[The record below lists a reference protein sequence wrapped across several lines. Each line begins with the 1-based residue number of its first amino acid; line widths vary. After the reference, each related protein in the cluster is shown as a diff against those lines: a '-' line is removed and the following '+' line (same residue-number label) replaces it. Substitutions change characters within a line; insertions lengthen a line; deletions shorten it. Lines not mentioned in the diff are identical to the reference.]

1 MSVVDLLFGKD
12 MGALKP
18 AIVGNGLAIILT
30 VVCVLPIVAIAAF
43 SASAPLDALFE
54 SLGVWLH
61 NANSWTMPEFD
72 TRERFAK
79 IGFALRAVIIAVGIS
94 FLYFWITNWLNLGL
108 AHVRAPDAP
117 GRESGIIEAIQP
129 WIFVGPTLVLLLLF
143 LLVPAFLTLSLSF
156 QEASGE
162 LTTRNYAFLWDP
174 AALGYAQFRYAMRNS
189 LMWLILV
196 PSVCISLGLL
206 IAVLADSVRWGVVAK
221 TFIFVPMA
229 ISFVG
234 AAVIWRNIFA
244 GGGIEPLV
252 TINGATP
259 SYQIGLL
266 KALLGHGAEY
276 NEPLYNLKFWGNFF
290 LMWIL
295 VWVQTGFAMVIFSA
309 ALRGVPQDTIEAATI
324 DGANPFQMFFRVK
337 LPQIYSTVVVV
348 WTTLVILVLKV
359 FDIPYALS
367 ANDDDKL
374 LLATMMEN
382 ARNNW
387 SIGGDNVD
395 NLFAAIAIMLMLT
408 VIPNMVFNA
417 WRIRREQKGV
427 N

>member
-1 MSVVDLLFGKD
+1 MRS
-12 MGALKP
+12 MKP
-18 AIVGNGLAIILT
+18 LIFGNGLAIFLT
-30 VVCVLPIVAIAAF
+30 IICLLPLTAIFALVATSPFDDAIANLGLWLSGVF
-43 SASAPLDALFE
+43 DWTASDY
-54 SLGVWLH
+54 
-61 NANSWTMPEFD
+61 D
-72 TRERFAK
+72 TKMRFAK
-79 IGFALRAVIIAVGIS
+79 MGFALRIVIIAVGIS
-94 FLYFWITNWLNLGL
+94 FLYFIVSNWLTMGL
-108 AHVRAPDAP
+108 ARTSARSSL
-117 GRESGIIEAIQP
+117 GRQSTIIEAIQP
-129 WIFVGPTLVLLLLF
+129 WIFVGPALMLLLLF
-143 LLVPAFLTLSLSF
+143 LLVPGFLTLKQSM
-156 QEASGE
+156 QEASGSFT
-162 LTTRNYAFLWDP
+162 LQNYAFLWDP
-174 AALGYAQFRYAMRNS
+174 SALGYVQFRYAMRNS

-196 PSVCISLGLL
+196 PTICISLGLL
-206 IAVLADSVRWGVVAK
+206 IAVLADSVKWGVIAK
-221 TFIFVPMA
+221 TFIFVPLA

-244 GGGIEPLV
+244 GGGIEALS

-266 KALLGHGAEY
+266 KALLGHTAEY

-324 DGANPFQMFFRVK
+324 DGANPFQMFFRIK
-337 LPQIYSTVVVV
+337 LPQIYSTVMVV

-374 LLATMMEN
+374 LLAVMMEN

-408 VIPNMVFNA
+408 VVPNMIFNA
-417 WRIRREQKGV
+417 WRLRREQKELG
-427 N
+427 

>member
-1 MSVVDLLFGKD
+1 MRS
-12 MGALKP
+12 LKP
-18 AIVGNGLAIILT
+18 VIASNGFAILLT
-30 VVCVLPIVAIAAF
+30 VVFLLPIMAIF
-43 SASAPLDALFE
+43 LFVVTTPID
-54 SLGVWLH
+54 SILAKFGLWLH
-61 NANSWTMPEFD
+61 GINEWSFPEFD
-72 TRERFAK
+72 TEERFSK
-79 IGFALRAVIIAVGIS
+79 IGFAIRSVLIAVGIS
-94 FLYFWITNWLNLGL
+94 FLYFWLTNWLNMNL
-108 AHVRAPDAP
+108 AVYREKKSI
-117 GRESGIIEAIQP
+117 GRQSNIVEAIQP

-143 LLVPAFLTLSLSF
+143 LMVPALSTLSLSF
-156 QEASGE
+156 QESDGT
-162 LTTRNYAFLWDP
+162 LSSRNYAFLWDSS
-174 AALGYAQFRYAMRNS
+174 ALGYLQFRLAMRNS

-196 PSVCISLGLL
+196 PSLCIVLGLL

-221 TFIFVPMA
+221 TFIFVPLA

-244 GGGIEPLV
+244 GGGIEALE
-252 TINGATP
+252 TINGSTP

-266 KALLGHGAEY
+266 KSLLGHTAEY
-276 NEPLYNLKFWGNFF
+276 NEPLYSLKFWGNFF

-309 ALRGVPQDTIEAATI
+309 ALRGVPEDTIEAATI
-324 DGANPFQMFFRVK
+324 DGANPFQMFFRIK
-337 LPQIYSTVVVV
+337 LPQIYSTVLVV

-395 NLFAAIAIMLMLT
+395 NLYAAIAVMLMLT
-408 VIPNMVFNA
+408 VVPNMVFNG
-417 WRIRREQKGV
+417 WRIRREQKELG

>member
-1 MSVVDLLFGKD
+1 MRS
-12 MGALKP
+12 LKP
-18 AIVGNGLAIILT
+18 VIASNGFAILLT
-30 VVCVLPIVAIAAF
+30 VVFLLPIMAIF
-43 SASAPLDALFE
+43 LFVVTTPID
-54 SLGVWLH
+54 SILAKFGLWLH
-61 NANSWTMPEFD
+61 GINEWSFPEFD
-72 TRERFAK
+72 TEERFSK
-79 IGFALRAVIIAVGIS
+79 IGFAIRSVLIAVGIS
-94 FLYFWITNWLNLGL
+94 FLYFWLTNWLNMNL
-108 AHVRAPDAP
+108 AVYREKKSI
-117 GRESGIIEAIQP
+117 GRQSNIVEAIQP

-143 LLVPAFLTLSLSF
+143 LMVPALSTLSLSF
-156 QEASGE
+156 QESDGT
-162 LTTRNYAFLWDP
+162 LSSRNYAFLWDSS
-174 AALGYAQFRYAMRNS
+174 ALGYLQFRLAMRNS

-196 PSVCISLGLL
+196 PSLCIVLGLL

-221 TFIFVPMA
+221 TFIFVPLA

-244 GGGIEPLV
+244 GGGIEALE
-252 TINGATP
+252 TINGSTP

-266 KALLGHGAEY
+266 KSLLGHTAEY
-276 NEPLYNLKFWGNFF
+276 NEPLYSLKFWGNFF

-309 ALRGVPQDTIEAATI
+309 ALRGVPEDSIEAATI
-324 DGANPFQMFFRVK
+324 DGANPFQMFFRIK
-337 LPQIYSTVVVV
+337 LPQIYSTVLVV

-395 NLFAAIAIMLMLT
+395 NLYAAIAVMLMLT
-408 VIPNMVFNA
+408 VVPNMVFNG
-417 WRIRREQKGV
+417 WRIRREQKELG

>member
-1 MSVVDLLFGKD
+1 MRS
-12 MGALKP
+12 LKLII
-18 AIVGNGLAIILT
+18 ASNGLAIFLT
-30 VVCVLPIVAIAAF
+30 VVFLLPIVAIFAYVAT
-43 SASAPLDALFE
+43 SPLDDALGR
-54 SLGVWLH
+54 LGLAMRNFWGWS
-61 NANSWTMPEFD
+61 ANEFD
-72 TRERFAK
+72 TLERFLK
-79 IGFALRAVIIAVGIS
+79 IGFAIRSVIIAVSIS
-94 FLYFWITNWLNLGL
+94 FLYFGITNWLNIGL
-108 AHVRAPDAP
+108 ARTSARGSI
-117 GRESGIIEAIQP
+117 GRQSRITEAIQP

-143 LLVPAFLTLSLSF
+143 LLVPALSTLRLSF
-156 QEASGE
+156 QEYDGAFSI
-162 LTTRNYAFLWDP
+162 RNYAFLWDP
-174 AALGYAQFRYAMRNS
+174 DSLGYLQFQLAMRNS

-196 PSVCISLGLL
+196 PSTCIILGLL
-206 IAVLADSVRWGVVAK
+206 IAVLADSVKWGVVAK
-221 TFIFVPMA
+221 TFVFVPLA

-244 GGGIEPLV
+244 GGGIEAV
-252 TINGATP
+252 DAINGTTP
-259 SYQIGLL
+259 SYQIGLM
-266 KALLGHGAEY
+266 KALLGHTAAY

-309 ALRGVPQDTIEAATI
+309 ALRGVPEDTIEAARI
-324 DGANPFQMFFRVK
+324 DGANPFQMFFRIK
-337 LPQIYSTVVVV
+337 LPQIYSTVLVV

-395 NLFAAIAIMLMLT
+395 NLFAAIAVMLMLT
-408 VIPNMVFNA
+408 VVPNMIFNG
-417 WRIRREQKGV
+417 WRIRKEQKELG

>member
-1 MSVVDLLFGKD
+1 MLFR
-12 MGALKP
+12 
-18 AIVGNGLAIILT
+18 
-30 VVCVLPIVAIAAF
+30 
-43 SASAPLDALFE
+43 S
-54 SLGVWLH
+54 
-61 NANSWTMPEFD
+61 
-72 TRERFAK
+72 
-79 IGFALRAVIIAVGIS
+79 
-94 FLYFWITNWLNLGL
+94 
-108 AHVRAPDAP
+108 
-117 GRESGIIEAIQP
+117 
-129 WIFVGPTLVLLLLF
+129 
-143 LLVPAFLTLSLSF
+143 SF

-162 LTTRNYAFLWDP
+162 LTTRNYAFLWDR
-174 AALGYAQFRYAMRNS
+174 AALGYSQFRLAMRNS
-189 LMWLILV
+189 LMWLVLV
-196 PSVCISLGLL
+196 PSACISLGLL
-206 IAVLADSVRWGVVAK
+206 IAVLADSVRWGVIAK
-221 TFIFVPMA
+221 TFIFVPLA

-244 GGGIEPLV
+244 GGGIEPLM
-252 TINGATP
+252 TMNGATP

-324 DGANPFQMFFRVK
+324 DGANPFQLFFRVK

-417 WRIRREQKGV
+417 WSIQIGRAHV
-427 N
+427 

>member
-1 MSVVDLLFGKD
+1 MRS
-12 MGALKP
+12 LKLII
-18 AIVGNGLAIILT
+18 ASNGLAIFLT
-30 VVCVLPIVAIAAF
+30 VVFLLPIVAIVAYIAT
-43 SASAPLDALFE
+43 SPLDDALGR
-54 SLGVWLH
+54 LGLAMRNFWGWS
-61 NANSWTMPEFD
+61 ANEFD
-72 TRERFAK
+72 TLERFIK
-79 IGFALRAVIIAVGIS
+79 IGFAIRSVIIAVSIS
-94 FLYFWITNWLNLGL
+94 FLYFGITNWLNIGL
-108 AHVRAPDAP
+108 ARTSARGSI
-117 GRESGIIEAIQP
+117 GRQSRITEAIQP

-143 LLVPAFLTLSLSF
+143 LLVPALSTLRLSF
-156 QEASGE
+156 QEYDGALSI
-162 LTTRNYAFLWDP
+162 RNYAFLWDP
-174 AALGYAQFRYAMRNS
+174 DSLGFLQFRLAMRNS

-196 PSVCISLGLL
+196 PSTCIMLGLL
-206 IAVLADSVRWGVVAK
+206 IAVLADSVKWGVVAK
-221 TFIFVPMA
+221 TFVFVPLA

-244 GGGIEPLV
+244 GGGIEAV
-252 TINGATP
+252 DAINGTTP
-259 SYQIGLL
+259 SYQIGLM
-266 KALLGHGAEY
+266 KALLGHTAAY

-309 ALRGVPQDTIEAATI
+309 ALRGVPEDTIEAARI
-324 DGANPFQMFFRVK
+324 DGANPFQMFFRIK
-337 LPQIYSTVVVV
+337 LPQIYSTVLVV

-395 NLFAAIAIMLMLT
+395 NLFAAIAVMLMLT
-408 VIPNMVFNA
+408 VVPNMIFNG
-417 WRIRREQKGV
+417 WRIRKEQKELG

>member
-1 MSVVDLLFGKD
+1 MR
-12 MGALKP
+12 ALSP
-18 AIVGNGLAIILT
+18 IIASNGLAIFLT
-30 VVCVLPIVAIAAF
+30 IVFLLPITAIFAF
-43 SASAPLDALFE
+43 VVTTPLDDAMAN
-54 SLGVWLH
+54 LGLWMH
-61 NANSWTMPEFD
+61 AHWQWSFPEFD
-72 TRERFAK
+72 TQERFAK
-79 IGFALRAVIIAVGIS
+79 IGFALRSVVIAVGIS
-94 FLYFWITNWLNLGL
+94 FFYFGISNWLN
-108 AHVRAPDAP
+108 ASMARVRCKNSI
-117 GRESGIIEAIQP
+117 GRQSNIIEAIQP

-143 LLVPAFLTLSLSF
+143 LLVPALSTLSLSF
-156 QEASGE
+156 QEYDGTPSV
-162 LTTRNYAFLWDP
+162 RNYAFLWDP
-174 AALGYAQFRYAMRNS
+174 DSLGYLQFRLAMRNS

-196 PSVCISLGLL
+196 PSACIIFGLL
-206 IAVLADSVRWGVVAK
+206 IAVLADSVSWGVVAK
-221 TFIFVPMA
+221 TFIFVPLA

-244 GGGIEPLV
+244 GGGIEPLE
-252 TINGATP
+252 TINGMTP

-266 KALLGHGAEY
+266 KSLLGHTAEY
-276 NEPLYNLKFWGNFF
+276 NEPLYSLKFWGNFF

-309 ALRGVPQDTIEAATI
+309 ALRGVPEDTIEAAKI

-337 LPQIYSTVVVV
+337 LPQIYSTVLVV
-348 WTTLVILVLKV
+348 WTTLVVLVLKV

-395 NLFAAIAIMLMLT
+395 NLYASIAVMLMLT
-408 VIPNMVFNA
+408 VVPNMVFNG
-417 WRIRREQKGV
+417 WRIRREQRELG

>member
-1 MSVVDLLFGKD
+1 MRS
-12 MGALKP
+12 LKP
-18 AIVGNGLAIILT
+18 IVASNGLAILLTILFL
-30 VVCVLPIVAIAAF
+30 LPITAIFAF
-43 SASAPLDALFE
+43 VVTTPLDDAMAN
-54 SLGVWLH
+54 LGLWLH
-61 NANSWTMPEFD
+61 ARWEWAFPEFD
-72 TRERFAK
+72 TIERFAK
-79 IGFALRAVIIAVGIS
+79 MGFAIRSVIIAVGIS
-94 FLYFWITNWLNLGL
+94 FLYFGITNWLNTSL
-108 AHVRAPDAP
+108 ARYQAKDSI
-117 GRESGIIEAIQP
+117 GRQSNIVEAIQP
-129 WIFVGPTLVLLLLF
+129 WIFVGPTLVLLFLF
-143 LLVPAFLTLSLSF
+143 LLVPAMSTLGLSF
-156 QEASGE
+156 QEYDGALSV
-162 LTTRNYAFLWDP
+162 RNYAFLWDSES
-174 AALGYAQFRYAMRNS
+174 LGYLQFRLAMRNS

-196 PSVCISLGLL
+196 PSTCIILGLL

-221 TFIFVPMA
+221 TFIFVPLA

-244 GGGIEPLV
+244 GGGIEALE
-252 TINGATP
+252 TINGTTP

-266 KALLGHGAEY
+266 KSLLGHTAEY
-276 NEPLYNLKFWGNFF
+276 NEPLYSLRFWGNFY

-309 ALRGVPQDTIEAATI
+309 ALRGVPEDTIEAATI
-324 DGANPFQMFFRVK
+324 DGANPFQMFFRIK
-337 LPQIYSTVVVV
+337 LPQIYSTVLVV
-348 WTTLVILVLKV
+348 WTTLVVLVLKV

-395 NLFAAIAIMLMLT
+395 NLYAAIAVMLMLT
-408 VIPNMVFNA
+408 VVPNMVFNG
-417 WRIRREQKGV
+417 WRIRKEQKELG

>member
-1 MSVVDLLFGKD
+1 MRIFTPIIAS
-12 MGALKP
+12 
-18 AIVGNGLAIILT
+18 NGLAIALI
-30 VVCVLPIVAIAAF
+30 VSVLLPVMAIFAYTIT
-43 SASAPLDALFE
+43 APLDIWLAKV
-54 SLGVWLH
+54 GIWLH
-61 NANSWTMPEFD
+61 ERGSWSFPVFD
-72 TRERFAK
+72 TELRFGK
-79 IGFALRAVIIAVGIS
+79 IGFAIRSVCIAVMIS
-94 FLYFWITNWLNLGL
+94 FIYFWMTNWLNQGL
-108 AHVRAPDAP
+108 ARVR
-117 GRESGIIEAIQP
+117 SGKDDGKHSTIVEAIQP
-129 WIFVGPTLVLLLLF
+129 WIFVGPALVLLILF
-143 LLVPAFLTLSLSF
+143 LLVPGLTTLKLSLSESNGDF
-156 QEASGE
+156 T
-162 LTTRNYAFLWDP
+162 LRNYAFLWDRD
-174 AALGYAQFRYAMRNS
+174 ALGYVQFRYAMRNS

-196 PSVCISLGLL
+196 PTACISLGLL
-206 IAVLADSVRWGVVAK
+206 VAVLADSTRWGVVAK

-244 GGGIEPLV
+244 GGGIEAQEA
-252 TINGATP
+252 INGMTP

-266 KALLGHGAEY
+266 KHLLGHGPDY
-276 NEPLYNLKFWGNFF
+276 NEPLYALRFWGNFF

-309 ALRGVPQDTIEAATI
+309 ALRGVPEDTIEAATI
-324 DGANPFQMFFRVK
+324 DGANPFQMFFRIK
-337 LPQIYSTVVVV
+337 LPQIFSTVLVV

-387 SIGGDNVD
+387 SVGGDNVD

-408 VIPNMVFNA
+408 VVPNMAFNA
-417 WRIRREQKGV
+417 WRIRKEQRDMGH
-427 N
+427 

>member
-1 MSVVDLLFGKD
+1 MRS
-12 MGALKP
+12 LKP
-18 AIVGNGLAIILT
+18 VIASNGFAILLT
-30 VVCVLPIVAIAAF
+30 VVFLLPIMAIF
-43 SASAPLDALFE
+43 LFVVTTPID
-54 SLGVWLH
+54 SILAKFGLWLH
-61 NANSWTMPEFD
+61 GINEWSFPEFD
-72 TRERFAK
+72 TEERFSK
-79 IGFALRAVIIAVGIS
+79 IGFAIRSVLIAVGIS
-94 FLYFWITNWLNLGL
+94 FLYFWLTNWLNMNL
-108 AHVRAPDAP
+108 AVYREKKSI
-117 GRESGIIEAIQP
+117 GRQSNIVEAIQP

-143 LLVPAFLTLSLSF
+143 LMVPALSTLSLSF
-156 QEASGE
+156 QESDGT
-162 LTTRNYAFLWDP
+162 LSSQNYAFLWDSS
-174 AALGYAQFRYAMRNS
+174 ALGYLQFRLAMRNS

-196 PSVCISLGLL
+196 PSLCIVLGLL

-221 TFIFVPMA
+221 TFIFVPLA

-244 GGGIEPLV
+244 GGGIEALE
-252 TINGATP
+252 TINGSTP

-266 KALLGHGAEY
+266 KSLLGHTAEY
-276 NEPLYNLKFWGNFF
+276 NEPLYSLKFWGNFF

-309 ALRGVPQDTIEAATI
+309 ALRGVPEDTIEAATI
-324 DGANPFQMFFRVK
+324 DGANPFQMFFRIK
-337 LPQIYSTVVVV
+337 LPQIYSTVLVV

-395 NLFAAIAIMLMLT
+395 NLYAAIAVMLMLT
-408 VIPNMVFNA
+408 VVPNMVFNG
-417 WRIRREQKGV
+417 WRIRREQKELG

>member
-1 MSVVDLLFGKD
+1 MRS
-12 MGALKP
+12 LKP
-18 AIVGNGLAIILT
+18 AIAGNGLAILLT
-30 VVCVLPIVAIAAF
+30 VVCVLPITALVAF
-43 SASAPLDALFE
+43 SASAPLDGFFE

-61 NANSWTMPEFD
+61 HTNNWTMPEFD

-79 IGFALRAVIIAVGIS
+79 IGFAIRSVIIAVAIS
-94 FLYFWITNWLNLGL
+94 FLYFWIANWLNLGL
-108 AHVRAPDAP
+108 ARFRAPDAP

-143 LLVPAFLTLSLSF
+143 LVVPAFLTLSLSF
-156 QEASGE
+156 QEANGA
-162 LTTRNYAFLWDP
+162 LTSRNYAFLWDP
-174 AALGYAQFRYAMRNS
+174 AALGYMQFRYAMRNS

-252 TINGATP
+252 TINGSTP
-259 SYQIGLL
+259 TYQIGLL

-309 ALRGVPQDTIEAATI
+309 ALRGVPQDTIEAALI

-427 N
+427 S

>member
-1 MSVVDLLFGKD
+1 MRS
-12 MGALKP
+12 LKP
-18 AIVGNGLAIILT
+18 VIASNGFAILLT
-30 VVCVLPIVAIAAF
+30 VVFLLPIMAIF
-43 SASAPLDALFE
+43 LFVVTTPID
-54 SLGVWLH
+54 SILATFGLWLH
-61 NANSWTMPEFD
+61 GINEWSFPEFD
-72 TRERFAK
+72 TEERFSK
-79 IGFALRAVIIAVGIS
+79 IGFAIRSVLIAVGIS
-94 FLYFWITNWLNLGL
+94 FLYFWLTNWLNMNL
-108 AHVRAPDAP
+108 AVYREKKSI
-117 GRESGIIEAIQP
+117 GRQSNIVEAIQP

-143 LLVPAFLTLSLSF
+143 LMVPALSTLSLSF
-156 QEASGE
+156 QESDGT
-162 LTTRNYAFLWDP
+162 LSSRNYAFLWDSS
-174 AALGYAQFRYAMRNS
+174 ALGYLQFRLAMRNS

-196 PSVCISLGLL
+196 PSLCIVLGLL

-221 TFIFVPMA
+221 TFIFVPLA

-244 GGGIEPLV
+244 GGGIEALE
-252 TINGATP
+252 TINGSTP

-266 KALLGHGAEY
+266 KSLLGHTAEY
-276 NEPLYNLKFWGNFF
+276 NEPLYSLKFWGNFF

-309 ALRGVPQDTIEAATI
+309 ALRGVPEDTIEAATI
-324 DGANPFQMFFRVK
+324 DGANPFQMFFRIK
-337 LPQIYSTVVVV
+337 LPQIYSTVLVV

-395 NLFAAIAIMLMLT
+395 NLYAAIAVMLMLT
-408 VIPNMVFNA
+408 VVPNMVFNG
-417 WRIRREQKGV
+417 WRIRREQKELG

>member
-1 MSVVDLLFGKD
+1 MRSI
-12 MGALKP
+12 MNIIAS
-18 AIVGNGLAIILT
+18 NGLAIILT
-30 VVCVLPIVAIAAF
+30 VICVLPITAIFAY
-43 SASAPLDALFE
+43 SLSAPLDDLFSNLGLWLRE
-54 SLGVWLH
+54 TQGWSLAPIEAEL
-61 NANSWTMPEFD
+61 
-72 TRERFAK
+72 RFAK
-79 IGFALRAVIIAVGIS
+79 ISFALRSVVIAVGIS
-94 FLYFWITNWLNLGL
+94 SLYFWITNWLNSGL
-108 AHVRAPDAP
+108 ARVREKKSI
-117 GRESGIIEAIQP
+117 GRQSAIIEAIQP

-143 LLVPAFLTLSLSF
+143 LLVPALSTLSLSF
-156 QEASGE
+156 QESDGT
-162 LTTRNYAFLWDP
+162 LSSRNYAFLWDSS
-174 AALGYAQFRYAMRNS
+174 ALGYLQFRLAMRNS

-196 PSVCISLGLL
+196 PSVCIILGLL
-206 IAVLADSVRWGVVAK
+206 IAVLADSVRWGVIAK
-221 TFIFVPMA
+221 TFIFVPLA

-244 GGGIEPLV
+244 GGGIEALE
-252 TINGATP
+252 TINGSTP

-266 KALLGHGAEY
+266 KSLLGHTAEY
-276 NEPLYNLKFWGNFF
+276 NEPLYSLKFWGNFF

-309 ALRGVPQDTIEAATI
+309 ALRGVPEDTIEAATI

-337 LPQIYSTVVVV
+337 LPQIYSTVLVV

-395 NLFAAIAIMLMLT
+395 NLYAAIAVMLMLT
-408 VIPNMVFNA
+408 VVPNMVFNG
-417 WRIRREQKGV
+417 WRIRLEQKELG

>member
-1 MSVVDLLFGKD
+1 MRS
-12 MGALKP
+12 LKP
-18 AIVGNGLAIILT
+18 IVASNGLAILLTILFL
-30 VVCVLPIVAIAAF
+30 LPITAIFAF
-43 SASAPLDALFE
+43 VVTTPLDDAMAN
-54 SLGVWLH
+54 LGLWMH
-61 NANSWTMPEFD
+61 TRWEWAFPEFD
-72 TRERFAK
+72 TIERFAK
-79 IGFALRAVIIAVGIS
+79 MGFAIRSVIIAVGIS
-94 FLYFWITNWLNLGL
+94 FLYFGITNWLNTSLARYQAKDSLGRQSNI
-108 AHVRAPDAP
+108 V
-117 GRESGIIEAIQP
+117 EAIQP
-129 WIFVGPTLVLLLLF
+129 WIFVGPTLVLLFLF
-143 LLVPAFLTLSLSF
+143 LLVPAMSTLGLSF
-156 QEASGE
+156 QEYDGALSV
-162 LTTRNYAFLWDP
+162 RNYAFLWDP
-174 AALGYAQFRYAMRNS
+174 ESLGYLQFRLAMRNS

-196 PSVCISLGLL
+196 PSTCIILGLL

-221 TFIFVPMA
+221 TFIFVPLA

-244 GGGIEPLV
+244 GGGIEALE
-252 TINGATP
+252 TINGTTP

-266 KALLGHGAEY
+266 KSLLGHTAEY
-276 NEPLYNLKFWGNFF
+276 NEPLYSLRFWGNFF

-309 ALRGVPQDTIEAATI
+309 ALRGVPEDTIEAATI
-324 DGANPFQMFFRVK
+324 DGANPFQMFFRIK
-337 LPQIYSTVVVV
+337 LPQIYSTVLVV
-348 WTTLVILVLKV
+348 WTTLVVLVLKV

-395 NLFAAIAIMLMLT
+395 NLYAAIAVMLMLT
-408 VIPNMVFNA
+408 VVPNMVFNG
-417 WRIRREQKGV
+417 WRIRKEQKELG

>member
-1 MSVVDLLFGKD
+1 MRS
-12 MGALKP
+12 LKP
-18 AIVGNGLAIILT
+18 IVASNGLAILLTILFL
-30 VVCVLPIVAIAAF
+30 LPITAIFAF
-43 SASAPLDALFE
+43 VVTTPLDDAMAN
-54 SLGVWLH
+54 LGRWMH
-61 NANSWTMPEFD
+61 ARWEWAFPEFD
-72 TRERFAK
+72 TIERFAK
-79 IGFALRAVIIAVGIS
+79 MGFAIRSVIIAVGIS
-94 FLYFWITNWLNLGL
+94 FLYFGITNWLNTSL
-108 AHVRAPDAP
+108 ARYQAKDSI
-117 GRESGIIEAIQP
+117 GRQSNIVEAIQP
-129 WIFVGPTLVLLLLF
+129 WIFVGPTLVLLFLF
-143 LLVPAFLTLSLSF
+143 LLVPAMSTLGLSF
-156 QEASGE
+156 QEYDGALSV
-162 LTTRNYAFLWDP
+162 RNYAFLWDP
-174 AALGYAQFRYAMRNS
+174 ESLGYLQFRLAMRNS

-196 PSVCISLGLL
+196 PSTCIILGLL

-221 TFIFVPMA
+221 TFIFVPLA

-244 GGGIEPLV
+244 GGGIEALE
-252 TINGATP
+252 TINGTTP

-266 KALLGHGAEY
+266 KSLLGHTAEY
-276 NEPLYNLKFWGNFF
+276 NEPLYSLKFWGNFF

-309 ALRGVPQDTIEAATI
+309 ALRGVPEDTIEAATI
-324 DGANPFQMFFRVK
+324 DGANPFQMFFRIK
-337 LPQIYSTVVVV
+337 LPQIYSTVLVV
-348 WTTLVILVLKV
+348 WTTLVVLVLKV

-395 NLFAAIAIMLMLT
+395 NLYAAIAVMLMLT
-408 VIPNMVFNA
+408 VVPNMVFNG
-417 WRIRREQKGV
+417 WRIRKEQKELG

>member
-1 MSVVDLLFGKD
+1 MRS
-12 MGALKP
+12 LKP
-18 AIVGNGLAIILT
+18 VIASNGFAILLT
-30 VVCVLPIVAIAAF
+30 VVFLLPIMAVF
-43 SASAPLDALFE
+43 LFVVTTPID
-54 SLGVWLH
+54 SILAKFGLWLH
-61 NANSWTMPEFD
+61 GINEWSFPEFD
-72 TRERFAK
+72 TEERFSK
-79 IGFALRAVIIAVGIS
+79 IGFAIRSVLIAVGIS
-94 FLYFWITNWLNLGL
+94 FLYFWLTNWLNMNL
-108 AHVRAPDAP
+108 AVYREKKSI
-117 GRESGIIEAIQP
+117 GRQSNIVEAIQP

-143 LLVPAFLTLSLSF
+143 LMVPALSTLSLSF
-156 QEASGE
+156 QESDGT
-162 LTTRNYAFLWDP
+162 LSSRNYAFLWDSS
-174 AALGYAQFRYAMRNS
+174 ALGYLQFRLAMRNS

-196 PSVCISLGLL
+196 PSLCIVLGLL

-221 TFIFVPMA
+221 TFIFVPLA

-244 GGGIEPLV
+244 GGGIEALE
-252 TINGATP
+252 TINGSTP

-266 KALLGHGAEY
+266 KSLLGHTAEY
-276 NEPLYNLKFWGNFF
+276 NEPLYSLKFWGNFF

-309 ALRGVPQDTIEAATI
+309 ALRGVPEDTIEAATI
-324 DGANPFQMFFRVK
+324 DGANPFQMFFRIK
-337 LPQIYSTVVVV
+337 LPQIYSTVLVV

-395 NLFAAIAIMLMLT
+395 NLYAAIAVMLMLT
-408 VIPNMVFNA
+408 VVPNMVFNG
-417 WRIRREQKGV
+417 WRIRREQKELG